1 MTLQLYP
8 RQLSNNALTIDD
20 GGQPFF
26 VPKSFEHTIVN
37 SYLVVVDVPKWF
49 EDKHEDTLERIK
61 TSTNLTIKRLG
72 DHTS

>member
-1 MTLQLYP
+1 MTLQLYR

-37 SYLVVVDVPKWF
+37 SYLVIVDIPQWF
-49 EDKHEDTLERIK
+49 EEKHEEELKRIK
-61 TSTNLTIKRLG
+61 TSTNLTIKRLAE
-72 DHTS
+72 

>member
-37 SYLVVVDVPKWF
+37 SYLVIVDIPKWF
-49 EDKHEDTLERIK
+49 EDKHEEELKRIK

-72 DHTS
+72 NHTS

>member
-1 MTLQLYP
+1 MTLQLYR

-26 VPKSFEHTIVN
+26 IPKSFEHTIVN
-37 SYLVVVDVPKWF
+37 KHFVIVDLPKWF
-49 EDKHEDTLERIK
+49 EDKHEDTLNKIIRD
-61 TSTNLTIKRLG
+61 TNLTIERLS

>member
-49 EDKHEDTLERIK
+49 EEKHEDTLKRIK

>member
-1 MTLQLYP
+1 MTLQLHH

-37 SYLVVVDVPKWF
+37 KHFEIIDVPAWF
-49 EDKHEDTLERIK
+49 QEKHNDTLNKIK
-61 TSTNLTIKRLG
+61 ANTDLTIQRL
-72 DHTS
+72 SNLN

>member
-8 RQLSNNALTIDD
+8 RQLSNKALTIDN

-26 VPKSFEHTIVN
+26 VPNSFEHTIVN
-37 SYLVVVDVPKWF
+37 KHFVIVDVPKWF
-49 EDKHEDTLERIK
+49 EDKHEDTLKKII

>member
-8 RQLSNNALTIDD
+8 RQLSNNALTIDN

-26 VPKSFEHTIVN
+26 IPKSFEHTIVN
-37 SYLVVVDVPKWF
+37 SYLVIVDVPKWF

-61 TSTNLTIKRLG
+61 TNTNITIKRLG